1 LTNPLFYANYEAL
14 TSTGRS
20 IMSDEISLK
29 EIARARA
36 VIYRYLKPTPL
47 IHYQPLSEITGFQ
60 TFIKHENHNPT
71 GSFKVRGG
79 LNLLVSLPQEER
91 ERGVIT
97 ATRGN
102 HGQSVAMAAR
112 IFGVPCTIVVPHGN
126 NPEKNRAM
134 RGFGAELVEY
144 GRDFDE
150 ARQRTEEIREER
162 GLRYIHPAN
171 EPKLVNGVGT
181 YSLEIFED
189 LPDVDAIIVP
199 IGGGSGACGAITI
212 ARALNSNT
220 RVIGVQAEKAASVYL
235 SWREGRMIETESAD
249 TFADGLATRIP
260 FEMTF
265 NIIRKGISDIV
276 TVSEEEMKSS
286 IRLLLETT
294 HNLAEGAGAAP
305 LAAGLKIRDQLR
317 GKKVVMILS
326 GGNIDLATL
335 RWVLM
340 GDGEQNGG
348 LCHGNPPERR

>member
-1 LTNPLFYANYEAL
+1 VSE
-14 TSTGRS
+14 
-20 IMSDEISLK
+20 EISLK
-29 EIARARA
+29 EIVRARA
-36 VIYRYLKPTPL
+36 VIYRYLRPTPL

-60 TFIKHENHNPT
+60 TYIKHENHNPT
-71 GSFKVRGG
+71 GAFKVRGG
-79 LNLLVSLPQEER
+79 LNLIASLPQEEK

-102 HGQSVAMAAR
+102 HGQSIAMASR
-112 IFGVPCTIVVPHGN
+112 IFGVPCTLLVPHGN

-134 RGFGAELVEY
+134 RGFGAELLEY

-150 ARQRTEEIREER
+150 ARQRAEEIREEK

-171 EPKLVNGVGT
+171 EPGLINGVGT

-212 ARALNSNT
+212 ARALNPNT
-220 RVIGVQAEKAASVYL
+220 RVIGVQAERAPSVYL
-235 SWREGRMIETESAD
+235 SWKEGRITETESAD
-249 TFADGLATRIP
+249 TFADGLATRVP

-265 NIIRKGISDIV
+265 NIIRGGISDIV
-276 TVSEEEMKSS
+276 TVSEEEMRSS
-286 IRLLLETT
+286 VRLLLETT

-305 LAAGLKIRDQLR
+305 LAAALKLRDRLR
-317 GKKVVMILS
+317 GKKVVIILS

-335 RWVLM
+335 RWALM
-340 GDGEQNGG
+340 DEVGQNGE
-348 LCHGNPPERR
+348 LSHGSQS

>member
-1 LTNPLFYANYEAL
+1 
-14 TSTGRS
+14 
-20 IMSDEISLK
+20 MSEEISLK
-29 EIARARA
+29 EIVRARA
-36 VIYRYLKPTPL
+36 VIYRYLRPTPL

-60 TFIKHENHNPT
+60 TYIKHENHNPT
-71 GSFKVRGG
+71 GAFKVRGG
-79 LNLLVSLPQEER
+79 LNLIASLPQEEK

-102 HGQSVAMAAR
+102 HGQSIAMASR
-112 IFGVPCTIVVPHGN
+112 IFGVPCTLLVPHGN

-134 RGFGAELVEY
+134 RGFGAELLEY

-150 ARQRTEEIREER
+150 ARQRAEEIREEK

-171 EPKLVNGVGT
+171 EPGLINGVGT

-212 ARALNSNT
+212 ARALNPNT
-220 RVIGVQAEKAASVYL
+220 RVIGVQAERAPSVYL
-235 SWREGRMIETESAD
+235 SWKEGRITETESAD
-249 TFADGLATRIP
+249 TFADGLATRVP

-265 NIIRKGISDIV
+265 NIIRGGISDIV
-276 TVSEEEMKSS
+276 TVSEEEMRSS
-286 IRLLLETT
+286 VRLLLETT

-305 LAAGLKIRDQLR
+305 LAAALKLRDRLR
-317 GKKVVMILS
+317 GKKVVIILS

-335 RWVLM
+335 RWALM
-340 GDGEQNGG
+340 DEVGQNGE
-348 LCHGNPPERR
+348 LSHGSQS

>member
-1 LTNPLFYANYEAL
+1 
-14 TSTGRS
+14 
-20 IMSDEISLK
+20 MSEEISLK
-29 EIARARA
+29 EIMRARA

-60 TFIKHENHNPT
+60 TYIKHENHNPT

-79 LNLLVSLPQEER
+79 LNLVASLPQEEK

-102 HGQSVAMAAR
+102 HGQSIAMASR
-112 IFGVPCTIVVPHGN
+112 IFGVPCTIVVPCGN

-150 ARQRTEEIREER
+150 ARQRTEEIREEK

-171 EPKLVNGVGT
+171 EPKLINGVGT

-199 IGGGSGACGAITI
+199 IGGGSGACGAITH
-212 ARALNSNT
+212 ALHSNT
-220 RVIGVQAEKAASVYL
+220 RVIGVQAEKAPSVYL
-235 SWREGRMIETESAD
+235 SWRKGRIIETESAD
-249 TFADGLATRIP
+249 TFADGLATRVP

-265 NIIRKGISDIV
+265 NIIRGGISAIV
-276 TVSEEEMKSS
+276 TVSEEEIKSS

-317 GKKVVMILS
+317 GKKVVLILS

-335 RWVLM
+335 RWVLTNDGVHNGELSS
-340 GDGEQNGG
+340 GDPSKWG
-348 LCHGNPPERR
+348 